1 MQMHYLGSKLIKRL
15 SSMSITSTPCSESTL
30 TDRYQTTVPAPVR
43 KFLGLSKNDKICY
56 TILPN
61 GTVAISRAEST
72 ESDPLLKP
80 FLDFLAQDI
89 ENNPQH
95 LQPISYGLVDRAQ
108 FLVSD
113 VDFDINEPLS
123 DEDG

>member
-1 MQMHYLGSKLIKRL
+1 
-15 SSMSITSTPCSESTL
+15 MSITLTPCSESTL

-56 TILPN
+56 TILPD
-61 GTVAISRAEST
+61 GTVAISRAEQT

-89 ENNPQH
+89 ENNPQQ
-95 LQPISYGLVDRAQ
+95 LQTISSGLVDRAQ
-108 FLVSD
+108 DLVAD
-113 VDFDINEPLS
+113 VNFDINEPLS
-123 DEDG
+123 DEDE